1 MLMSDPVIAVATE
14 IVQQASPAAVQVRSF
29 FDEATFT
36 VTHVLSDRVTG
47 KAAIIDSVLDFDPA
61 SGRTFTT

>member
-36 VTHVLSDRVTG
+36 VTHVLSDRVPG

>member
-1 MLMSDPVIAVATE
+1 MLMSDPVIAAATE
-14 IVQQASPAAVQVRSF
+14 IVQQTGPAAVQVRSF

-47 KAAIIDSVLDFDPA
+47 KAAIIDSVLDFDPV
-61 SGRTFTT
+61 SGRTSTT

>member
-61 SGRTFTT
+61 SERTFTT